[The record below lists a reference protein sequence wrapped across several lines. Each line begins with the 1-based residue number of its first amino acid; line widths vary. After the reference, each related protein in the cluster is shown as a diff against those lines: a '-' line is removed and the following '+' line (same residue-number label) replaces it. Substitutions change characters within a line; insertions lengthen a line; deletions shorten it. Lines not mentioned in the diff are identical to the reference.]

1 MPSFFCR
8 ARQKSDCC
16 REAFSFEIAECV
28 LKAVNLGSDTDT
40 TAAVAGGL
48 AGLCYGYYNIP
59 DRWISQLARQE
70 DIEDLAVRLAARI

>member
-1 MPSFFCR
+1 
-8 ARQKSDCC
+8 
-16 REAFSFEIAECV
+16 V